1 MKKITSLL
9 LALLMVFMV
18 SMATAE
24 SQVVERGAELTLEV
38 SLSKAVGMNA
48 AVGINTNDAPVTF
61 VSALGGPVNDVVP
74 PKAFDDFF
82 TMVNSDG
89 LVIAPNGETI
99 TGDPET
105 AVTKELEAGV
115 IGTVTFKVNADAAAG
130 EYTVSAYIAI
140 GSSTVEG
147 SVTFTV
153 EEASSRLPGDVN
165 LDTVIDIFDL
175 AIIEMY
181 FEGYAIELD
190 EQNADV
196 NADTIVDIFDLAL
209 FEMYFEGYPV
219 TFE

>member
-24 SQVVERGAELTLEV
+24 SQVVERGAEVVLNV
-38 SLSKAVGMNA
+38 SLTA
-48 AVGINTNDAPVTF
+48 ASGYTAKIGINVNGAPVTF
-61 VSALGGPVNDVVP
+61 KEAKGGPTNDVYPPQTVNGFFVP
-74 PKAFDDFF
+74 FNLDYLTLNPDGSIASEGTPTAPKP
-82 TMVNSDG
+82 
-89 LVIAPNGETI
+89 LET
-99 TGDPET
+99 
-105 AVTKELEAGV
+105 GV
-115 IGTVTFKVNADAAAG
+115 IGTVIFTVDTNAPAG
-130 EYTVSAYIAI
+130 EYTISAFVEE
-140 GSSTVEG
+140 GTCTVEG

-153 EEASSRLPGDVN
+153 EEGTARLPGDVN

-181 FEGYAIELD
+181 FEGYAIDID

-196 NADTIVDIFDLAL
+196 NADAIVDIFDLAL